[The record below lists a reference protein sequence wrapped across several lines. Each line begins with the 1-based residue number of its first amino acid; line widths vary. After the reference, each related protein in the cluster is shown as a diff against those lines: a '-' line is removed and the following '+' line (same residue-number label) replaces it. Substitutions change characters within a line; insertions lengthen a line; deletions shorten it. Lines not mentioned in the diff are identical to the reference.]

1 MEHFIWNTIDKISDK
16 FPLLGGIINQC
27 FMALLPA
34 QDVPS
39 LADKIMEYKQLF
51 YKVNKITVHHNH
63 LSQYMN
69 FYVQDEEGLHD
80 ITIGVWL
87 LLGIGSLETDGDKLT
102 DYMSVLIMD
111 KLQRTFPDMDIIPVV
126 D

>member
-1 MEHFIWNTIDKISDK
+1 MEQFIWNIIDKISDK

-27 FMALLPA
+27 FMAFIPE

-39 LADKIMEYKQLF
+39 LTDKIMEYKHLF
-51 YKVNKITVHHNH
+51 YKVNKVTVRGKH

-69 FYVQDEEGLHD
+69 FYIQDEEGLHD
-80 ITIGVWL
+80 ITTGIWA
-87 LLGIGSLETDGDKLT
+87 LLGIGSLEVDGSKLT

-111 KLQRTFPDMDIIPVV
+111 KLSKTFPDMKIIPIV